1 VTPSPPSPAPPPPP
15 IDRAAVTA
23 ALRAAPWPKIR
34 AQLLRFAIA
43 RCKSRQR
50 ADDLVQDALVKVM
63 SPTSSWNPA
72 TQPDVTRYLMGA
84 IMMNMSTDRRSARAR
99 RDVPLSR
106 GAKDDD
112 AREGDHLRDA
122 NAFSEDVAAR
132 ADLLTGRMTALRARL
147 AGDALAL
154 ELLEL
159 TVNGADTPAERC
171 AATGRSHEAVESARR
186 RMQHHAAQIA
196 VEISGEI
203 AGVDDGARARE
214 RATEEDESEV
224 A

>member
-1 VTPSPPSPAPPPPP
+1 MTSSPPSPATPPPP

-23 ALRAAPWPKIR
+23 ALRAAPWPQIR
-34 AQLLRFAIA
+34 AKLLRFAVS

-84 IMMNMSTDRRSARAR
+84 IMMNLSTDRRSARAR
-99 RDVPLSR
+99 RDVPLSH
-106 GAKDDD
+106 GAKDDE

-122 NAFSEDVAAR
+122 NAFSEDGAAR
-132 ADLLTGRMTALRARL
+132 ADLFARRMTALRARL
-147 AGDALAL
+147 SGDALAL

-171 AATGRSHEAVESARR
+171 AATGRTHEAVESARR

-196 VEISGEI
+196 VELSGEV
-203 AGVDDGARARE
+203 ASDATHARAQ
-214 RATEEDESEV
+214 EEDDESEV